1 MTDGYHGTRCP
12 VALTLGLIG
21 GKHKSL
27 ILWNLLEGT
36 MRYSDLRRAIPEA
49 TPKMLTQQ
57 LRELERDGLVD
68 RTVYAVV
75 PPKVEYR
82 LTPMG
87 RSIEP
92 ILTAMY
98 RWGSLYLEKQHQQK
112 PCCSMKP
119 PKDEPQQQKRKPK
132 LPGS

>member
-1 MTDGYHGTRCP
+1 MTDVYHGTRCP
-12 VALTLGLIG
+12 VTLTLRLIG

-49 TPKMLTQQ
+49 TPKMLIQQ
-57 LRELERDGLVD
+57 LRELEQDGLVE

-75 PPKVEYR
+75 PPKVEYC

-87 RSIEP
+87 RTIEP

-98 RWGSLYLEKQHQQK
+98 RWGTRYLEKQHQQK

-119 PKDEPQQQKRKPK
+119 PRDE
-132 LPGS
+132 L